1 MLVVS
6 WNRGKGREVY
16 KEVMD
21 RGIKVHRS
29 VRIRMMASP
38 MDRSKK
44 QYVPKIRFLVDGKLR
59 RLTGEEWLKETPEH
73 FEWVD

>member
-1 MLVVS
+1 MLVIS

-16 KEVMD
+16 KGVMN

-29 VRIRMMASP
+29 VRTRVTASP
-38 MDRSKK
+38 VDGSNER
-44 QYVPKIRFLVDGKLR
+44 YVPKIRFLIDGKLQ
-59 RLTGEEWLKETPEH
+59 RLTWKEWSEETPEH